1 MSSRSLEPKTMSF
14 ELRLSMD
21 KAASMIKLMLYK
33 MELKFSLEPQE
44 ESRILSPDKNS
55 ILVT

>member
-1 MSSRSLEPKTMSF
+1 
-14 ELRLSMD
+14 MD

-33 MELKFSLEPQE
+33 MELKFSLELQE
-44 ESRILSPDKNS
+44 ESRTLFPDKSS